1 MAGQLDDTATEL
13 SRTVRVVK
21 MDSDLNPTL
30 ASELQV
36 GGLPTLVLFDAKG
49 KEMDRVEGALMKAQ
63 LVEWVQ
69 SRI

>member
-1 MAGQLDDTATEL
+1 MAGQLDETAAEL
-13 SRTVRVVK
+13 SQRVRVVK

-49 KEMDRVEGALMKAQ
+49 QEVDRVEGALMKAQ
-63 LVEWVQ
+63 LVEW
-69 SRI
+69 IENKL